1 MAGTTEL
8 ERSILI
14 PAPPERVWEAVSNPA
29 QMLGWLA
36 PALGMAGATASK
48 TADGLVSVNLGNDV
62 EILKFEGLKPPAEL
76 SLRSMPDGQITATM
90 LFEEREG
97 GTQLIVRLG
106 GFEGLP
112 EDARA
117 DRMDLIASGWEKTLQ
132 NMKAYIASEDLPE
145 PFASAA
151 VLFGYVR
158 EARKTLAGERSIWI
172 QAPRERVWQ
181 ALVDP
186 AQLRQW
192 FSPTTPWNLSALEV
206 GGRFFVINEGTKDE
220 MYGNVIEVLEPPTK
234 LVMRS
239 VPADGS
245 NLVKHTTYSLRDESG
260 GTRLTVNYVGYE
272 LDPEAKR
279 WENLERDIYGFG
291 MMLQNTKAFIEG
303 KDLPFPGGF

>member
-1 MAGTTEL
+1 MAGTDL

-14 PAPPERVWEAVSNPA
+14 PATPKRVWEAVSNPA

-48 TADGLVSVNLGNDV
+48 TADGLVNVHLGNAV
-62 EILKFEGLKPPAEL
+62 ELLKFEGVKPPAEL

-97 GTQLIVRLG
+97 GTQLTVRLG
-106 GFEGLP
+106 GFEALP

-117 DRMDLIASGWEKTLQ
+117 DRMDLTASGWEKTLG
-132 NMKAYIASEDLPE
+132 NLKAYIAGEDLPE

-158 EARKTLAGERSIWI
+158 QARKTLAGERSIWI
-172 QAPRERVWQ
+172 KASRERVWQ

-186 AQLRQW
+186 AQLQGW

-206 GGRFFVINEGTKDE
+206 GGKFFVINEETKKE
-220 MYGNVIEVLEPPTK
+220 TYGNVIEVLEPPTK

-239 VPADGS
+239 VPDDGS
-245 NLVKHTTYSLRDESG
+245 NLVKHTTYSLRDESD
-260 GTRLTVNYVGYE
+260 GTRLMVNYVGYE
-272 LDPEAKR
+272 LDPEATR
-279 WENLERDIYGFG
+279 WENLERDTYGFG

-303 KDLPFPGGF
+303 KVLPFPGGF